1 MRKII
6 CLAVAVLMIGLIG
19 CAGSKVAITPSNVA
33 TLKGTWEGTLAF
45 GEFEAQTAPAKLEIL
60 NDTLPLRGKLTATI
74 PQIVASIFGAQAGTQ
89 VAENNNGKL
98 SNRGTIVWAA
108 EDASKASFEI
118 TLMGEKNLNAFFFFK
133 GMRGDGNFT
142 KK

>member
-1 MRKII
+1 MRKVI
-6 CLAVAVLMIGLIG
+6 CLAVVVLMIGLVG
-19 CAGSKVAITPSNVA
+19 CAGKKVAITQGNVA
-33 TLKGTWEGTLAF
+33 SLKGTWVGTLAF
-45 GEFEAQTAPAKLEIL
+45 GEFDAQTGPATLEIL

-74 PQIVASIFGAQAGTQ
+74 PQIVASVFGAQAGTQ
-89 VAENNNGKL
+89 SVENNNGKL
-98 SNRGTIVWAA
+98 TNRGTIVWAS

-118 TLMGEKNLNAFFFFK
+118 TLHGEKNLNAFFFFK